1 MSQIFGTCSLL
12 KTWGL
17 TVYLTQ
23 IATPVGEHSQLPPS
37 DKPTGFRECSTQG
50 AGECLLTCDLSDLWH
65 TNRWL
70 ILGRLL
76 ARAKSSKLQ
85 EKNSQEKQQT
95 LKVTRASG
103 DNVFVPVWMLLIPLS
118 LCAREEPGYTEEW
131 VPQLVLTVHGQTS
144 GIRGLWKVEQK

>member
-1 MSQIFGTCSLL
+1 MSTVSFLPQTNPQASESALLKGQGSASLPVICLTFGTPIGGSSWVL
-12 KTWGL
+12 
-17 TVYLTQ
+17 
-23 IATPVGEHSQLPPS
+23 
-37 DKPTGFRECSTQG
+37 
-50 AGECLLTCDLSDLWH
+50 
-65 TNRWL
+65 
-70 ILGRLL
+70 LL

-131 VPQLVLTVHGQTS
+131 VPQLVPTVHGQTS